1 MMKQVLFCDQAYTT
15 AITSTPP
22 IVAVITTQRPAGLVM
37 IQQIK
42 NIRAV
47 PTEKEAQQNV
57 PITTSVQNSSKYWLW
72 KVLHILFYN
81 ESREYIQPVP

>member
-22 IVAVITTQRPAGLVM
+22 IVAVITTQQPAGLM

-42 NIRAV
+42 NTRAV

-57 PITTSVQNSSKYWLW
+57 PITTSVQNSSKYWFW

>member
-1 MMKQVLFCDQAYTT
+1 
-15 AITSTPP
+15 
-22 IVAVITTQRPAGLVM
+22 M